1 MLQVTQLSKTYGL
14 DPILEDINFTLN
26 PGDRFGLVGIN
37 GTGKTTLIRIIV
49 GEETPDKG
57 AVNFFPQTLRI
68 GYLPQGMN
76 IDENSSIGLFL
87 GGNPEELSDL
97 EEDLGRLA
105 NSLANHPE
113 NQTDQSQFDLILN
126 RINLIHEIQYQ
137 APVILNA
144 LG

>member
-57 AVNFFPQTLRI
+57 AVNFFPQTLPKPMVSV
-68 GYLPQGMN
+68 LV
-76 IDENSSIGLFL
+76 SSPIERKRPYKKPKISRSGLR
-87 GGNPEELSDL
+87 N
-97 EEDLGRLA
+97 
-105 NSLANHPE
+105 
-113 NQTDQSQFDLILN
+113 
-126 RINLIHEIQYQ
+126 
-137 APVILNA
+137 
-144 LG
+144 